1 MLNVITTQQWLYLGF
16 IFIVVAVVG
25 YVIISQLAPNRVRT
39 RLGKVIQPEGKIE
52 DASAPQWVEKVIEL
66 ARPLAKLSLPAE
78 GWEKSPLRIHF
89 MNAGYREGSVVTFY
103 FIAKTALAILFAV
116 IFFVYMGLTGKNA
129 SATTYLI
136 LMLLF
141 AGIGY
146 YLPNVF
152 LARRIESR
160 QREIFEA
167 FPDATDLM
175 LVCVE
180 AGLGL
185 DAALIRV
192 GQEIRLKSPVLADE
206 LHLVTLELRAGN
218 TKERALKNLALR
230 TGVEQVD
237 SLVAMLVQAERF
249 GTSIGDSLRVYADEL
264 RTRRRLLA
272 EEAAA
277 KIPLKLLF
285 PLIFFIFPSLLLV
298 LLGPAFIQIYRILI
312 PTFSG
317 VGQ

>member
-1 MLNVITTQQWLYLGF
+1 MTTEQWLYLGF
-16 IFIVVAVVG
+16 IFLVVTGVG
-25 YVIISQLAPNRVRT
+25 YVIVSQLAPSRVRS
-39 RLGKVIQPEGKIE
+39 RLEKVVKPEATITGE
-52 DASAPQWVEKVIEL
+52 SAPQWVEKFIAVASPI
-66 ARPLAKLSLPAE
+66 AKLSVPAE
-78 GWEKSPLRIHF
+78 GWEKSTLRTRF
-89 MNAGYREGSVVTFY
+89 MNAGYREGSVVSLY
-103 FIAKTALAILFAV
+103 FIAKSLLAILFAAV
-116 IFFVYMGLTGKNA
+116 FFVYMGFTGK
-129 SATTYLI
+129 SMSTTHFLLI
-136 LMLLF
+136 MLTA
-141 AGIGY
+141 AGLGY

-160 QREIFEA
+160 QREIFES

-185 DAALIRV
+185 DAAIIRV
-192 GQEIRLKSPVLADE
+192 SEEMRLKSQVLADE
-206 LHLVTLELRAGN
+206 LHLVTLELRAGS
-218 TKERALKNLALR
+218 TKEQALKNLAMR
-230 TGVEQVD
+230 TGVEEVD

-264 RTRRRLLA
+264 RTKRRLRA

-298 LLGPAFIQIYRILI
+298 LLGPAFIQIYRILL
-312 PTFSG
+312 PTLG
-317 VGQ
+317 GGQ

>member
-1 MLNVITTQQWLYLGF
+1 MTTEQWLYLGF
-16 IFIVVAVVG
+16 IFLVVTGVG
-25 YVIISQLAPNRVRT
+25 YVIVTQLAPNRVRS
-39 RLGKVIQPEGKIE
+39 RLEKVVQPETTINRDE
-52 DASAPQWVEKVIEL
+52 SAPQWVEKFIQVASPI
-66 ARPLAKLSLPAE
+66 AKLSVPAE
-78 GWEKSPLRIHF
+78 GWEKSTLRTRF
-89 MNAGYREGSVVTFY
+89 MNAGYREGSVVSFY
-103 FIAKTALAILFAV
+103 FIAKSLLAILFAAA
-116 IFFVYMGLTGKNA
+116 FFVYMGFTGK
-129 SATTYLI
+129 SLDTSTFLLI
-136 LMLLF
+136 MLTA
-141 AGIGY
+141 AGLGY

-160 QREIFEA
+160 QREIFEN

-185 DAALIRV
+185 DAALIKV
-192 GQEIRLKSPVLADE
+192 GEEMRLKSPVLADE
-206 LHLVTLELRAGN
+206 LHLVTLELRAGS
-218 TKERALKNLALR
+218 TKERALKNLAMR

-264 RTRRRLLA
+264 RTKRRLRA

-312 PTFSG
+312 PTLG
-317 VGQ
+317 GNQ